1 MIASMGILLIAG
13 FAGARL
19 ASKIHLP
26 DLVGML
32 AAGILIGPFCLN
44 LLSASFLDLSE
55 DLRRIALIIILI
67 RAGFSLDLQV
77 LKKVGRPALLLS
89 FVPASFEIAA
99 YTLLAPLLLGI
110 SWLEATLMG
119 TVMSA
124 VSPAVVVP
132 RMVKLNEEKSG
143 TSQGIPQM
151 MIAGSSC
158 DDVYVLVLFSA
169 FLSILQGEGFHA
181 ENLLSIPVSIS
192 SGILLGILTGYLF
205 SKLLAFLQKSA
216 LKLSPALAVVLVLG
230 VSFLLNSAEE
240 ALKPWF
246 SLSGLLAI
254 LAMAASIRYFMN
266 QKTVEEIA
274 SGTSALWSGAQ
285 IFLFVLVGAAIP
297 VTAIADSGLVL
308 AILILCCLVIR
319 SVGTW
324 ICVSGTHLNFHEKM
338 FAVFSYLPKA
348 TIQAAIGSVPLAAG
362 LACGPII
369 LAAAVTGILI
379 TAPLGAFLI
388 DWSAK
393 RWLKPESRNS
403 ARKV

>member
-32 AAGILIGPFCLN
+32 AAGIIIGPFCLN

-55 DLRRIALIIILI
+55 DFRRIALIIILI
-67 RAGFSLDLQV
+67 RAGFSLDLGV

-99 YTLLAPLLLGI
+99 YTLLAPLFLGI
-110 SWLEATLMG
+110 SFLEAALMG

-132 RMVKLNEEKSG
+132 RMVKLNEEKIG
-143 TSQGIPQM
+143 TGPGIPQM

-181 ENLLSIPVSIS
+181 ESLLSIPVSII
-192 SGILLGILTGYLF
+192 SGILLGILSGYLF
-205 SKLLAFLQKSA
+205 SKVLAFLQKSA

-254 LAMAASIRYFMN
+254 LAMAASIRYFMSRT
-266 QKTVEEIA
+266 TVEEIA

-297 VTAIADSGLVL
+297 VTALADSGLVL
-308 AILILCCLVIR
+308 AVLILCCLVIR

-338 FAVFSYLPKA
+338 FAVFAYLPKA

-362 LACGPII
+362 LSCGPII

-393 RWLKPESRNS
+393 RWLKPESENP
-403 ARKV
+403 AQKA